1 MKHEDNL
8 EPKILAAAEELF
20 IEKGFAATS
29 TTDIAKR
36 VGCNQSLVHYYFRTK
51 EKLFQ
56 GIFQQKVELL
66 LGQANQYS
74 WEGSFFQVLEQV
86 VTIYFEMLKNNRRLP
101 FFIINELIANEER
114 RTFIREHIIQNVV
127 RQRAYYHVDKIIQ
140 GEVVKGTLRPIA
152 TIDLILNVGSMAVG
166 SFIILPIY
174 KDWLAKT
181 DDEIDEFIT
190 HRKEEVIRMAING
203 LKP

>member
-1 MKHEDNL
+1 MKHADNL